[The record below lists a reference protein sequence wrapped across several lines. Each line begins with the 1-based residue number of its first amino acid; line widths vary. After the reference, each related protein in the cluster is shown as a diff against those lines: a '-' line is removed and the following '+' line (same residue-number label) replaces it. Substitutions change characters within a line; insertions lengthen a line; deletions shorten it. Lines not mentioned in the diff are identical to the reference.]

1 MLLDASSEALPGNRL
16 TVMPDERAV
25 PKAAPPHRA
34 LWLRIVGLAAYAI
47 ALALLVVFVVLR
59 IRGDISEGQQLYPLP
74 GFATGFLII
83 GVWTYLGPW
92 LYKSRST
99 ATRVGKYVLAVLI
112 SVGIFPTA
120 VTLVSAVAGWI
131 VSLIPGSPLH

>member
-1 MLLDASSEALPGNRL
+1 MLLDASGGVLLGNKL
-16 TVMPDERAV
+16 TGMPDERVASPV
-25 PKAAPPHRA
+25 HRA
-34 LWLRIVGLAAYAI
+34 LWLRIVGWVAYTI
-47 ALALLVVFVVLR
+47 ALALFVVFVVLW
-59 IRGDISEGQQLYPLP
+59 IRGDISKGEQLYPLP

-83 GVWTYLGPW
+83 GIWTVLGPW

-99 ATRVGKYVLAVLI
+99 ATRVGKYVLAVVV

>member
-1 MLLDASSEALPGNRL
+1 MLLDASGGALLGNRL

-25 PKAAPPHRA
+25 PRAAPVRRA
-34 LWLRIVGLAAYAI
+34 LWLRIVGWAAYAI
-47 ALALLVVFVVLR
+47 ALALLVVFVVLW
-59 IRGDISEGQQLYPLP
+59 IRGDISKGQQLYPLP

-83 GVWTYLGPW
+83 GVWTYLGSW

-99 ATRVGKYVLAVLI
+99 ATRVGKYVLAVLV